1 MIKSLK
7 IKSSVRTLF
16 AGVCSLGVVSAVAQE
31 SLEAVDKLD
40 PVLVSGAIVG
50 SKEGVNLITG
60 SATYLDIDDLR
71 VHSISDI
78 NSALRRVPGVYVRP
92 EAGYGNFPNIS
103 LRGIDMGRSS
113 KVTIMEDG
121 ILAVPAPYSAPAAY
135 YSPTLERMSGLEVI
149 KGSSQV
155 KYGPHTTGGAIN
167 YLALTRRRLLQHLFE
182 DGNLFAENSHV
193 G

>member
-1 MIKSLK
+1 MRTKLNINKS
-7 IKSSVRTLF
+7 ISAIV
-16 AGVCSLGVVSAVAQE
+16 AGICSFGVTAGTAQE
-31 SLEAVDKLD
+31 ASDELD

-60 SATYLDIDDLR
+60 SATYLGIDDLR

-92 EAGYGNFPNIS
+92 EDGYGNFPNIS

-121 ILAVPAPYSAPAAY
+121 ILAAPAPFSAPSA
-135 YSPTLERMSGLEVI
+135 
-149 KGSSQV
+149 
-155 KYGPHTTGGAIN
+155 
-167 YLALTRRRLLQHLFE
+167 
-182 DGNLFAENSHV
+182 
-193 G
+193 